1 MSVSTTVPEI
11 NKAITELKAG
21 VREAIKAM
29 TGKIVDHSKLESK
42 LGKTET
48 KLELAKAKATAKKGT
63 ATATATATTASN
75 SASASAVVSET
86 SSVGSDKPLTATAA
100 KALPEVQQLVAMLEQ
115 LDALTALVKGLPK
128 PGKVKS
134 AAAVDPD
141 AEPKG
146 PTNAHIAWQPATLY
160 PDEWTA
166 FKAECQPAKDAI
178 KEQIAALDPAD
189 LVAIADLKKRQRQI
203 GSVMA
208 FNALCR
214 EVAHKAEWEAFQ
226 AAWAEEHPK
235 KAAGGGGSM

>member
-1 MSVSTTVPEI
+1 MSVSTTIPEI

-42 LGKTET
+42 LGKTEA
-48 KLELAKAKATAKKGT
+48 KLELAKATAKKGT
-63 ATATATATTASN
+63 ATATTASN
-75 SASASAVVSET
+75 SAAASASES
-86 SSVGSDKPLTATAA
+86 SSVASDKPLTATAA
-100 KALPEVQQLVAMLEQ
+100 KTLPEVQHLIGMLEQ

-166 FKAECQPAKDAI
+166 FKVECQPAKNAI
-178 KEQIAALDPAD
+178 KEQITALDSADPA
-189 LVAIADLKKRQRQI
+189 VADLKKRQRQI

-214 EVAHKAEWEAFQ
+214 EVSHKAEWEAFQ
-226 AAWAEEHPK
+226 AAWAVEHPK
-235 KAAGGGGSM
+235 KVAGGGGGM

>member
-1 MSVSTTVPEI
+1 MSVSTTIPEI

-42 LGKTET
+42 LGKTEA
-48 KLELAKAKATAKKGT
+48 KLELAKATAKKGT
-63 ATATATATTASN
+63 ATATATTTATTASN
-75 SASASAVVSET
+75 SAAASASES
-86 SSVGSDKPLTATAA
+86 SSVASDKPLTATAA
-100 KALPEVQQLVAMLEQ
+100 KTLPEVQHLIGMLEQ

-160 PDEWTA
+160 PAEWTA
-166 FKAECQPAKDAI
+166 FKEECQPAKDAI
-178 KEQIAALDPAD
+178 KGQIAALDSADPA
-189 LVAIADLKKRQRQI
+189 VAELKTRQRQI

-208 FNALCR
+208 FNALCKGTT
-214 EVAHKAEWEAFQ
+214 HKAEWEAFQ
-226 AAWAEEHPK
+226 AAWAVEHPK
-235 KAAGGGGSM
+235 KAAGGGGGM

>member
-1 MSVSTTVPEI
+1 MSGSTTIPEI
-11 NKAITELKAG
+11 NKAITEVKAG
-21 VREAIKAM
+21 VRQAVKAM
-29 TGKIVDHSKLESK
+29 TDLSVARSKLESK

-48 KLELAKAKATAKKGT
+48 KLEEAKAKATAKKGT
-63 ATATATATTASN
+63 ATTTATTTASN
-75 SASASAVVSET
+75 SAAASASES
-86 SSVGSDKPLTATAA
+86 SSVASDKPLTVTAA
-100 KALPEVQQLVAMLEQ
+100 KALPEVQHLIGMLEQ

-166 FKAECQPAKDAI
+166 FKVECQPAKNAI
-178 KEQIAALDPAD
+178 KEQIAALDSADPA
-189 LVAIADLKKRQRQI
+189 VADLKKRQRQI

-226 AAWAEEHPK
+226 AAWAVEHPK

>member
-1 MSVSTTVPEI
+1 MSAITTIPEI
-11 NKAITELKAG
+11 NEAIKALRAG
-21 VREAIKAM
+21 VRQAIKAM
-29 TGKIVDHSKLESK
+29 TDLSVDHSKLESR

-48 KLELAKAKATAKKGT
+48 KLELAKAKATAKKGAAAT
-63 ATATATATTASN
+63 ATATATASN
-75 SASASAVVSET
+75 SAAASATVSET

-100 KALPEVQQLVAMLEQ
+100 KALPEVQQLVGMLAQ
-115 LDALTALVKGLPK
+115 LDELTVLVKGLPK

-134 AAAVDPD
+134 AAAAT

-160 PDEWTA
+160 PEEWTA

-178 KEQIAALDPAD
+178 KEQIAALDPSD
-189 LVAIADLKKRQRQI
+189 PTVAELKTRQRQV

-214 EVAHKAEWEAFQ
+214 EVSHKADWEAFQ
-226 AAWAEEHPK
+226 AAWAVEHPK

>member
-1 MSVSTTVPEI
+1 MSVSTTIPEI

-21 VREAIKAM
+21 VRQAVKAM
-29 TGKIVDHSKLESK
+29 TDLSVARSKLESK

-48 KLELAKAKATAKKGT
+48 KLEEAKAKATAKKGT
-63 ATATATATTASN
+63 ATTTATTASN
-75 SASASAVVSET
+75 SAAASASES
-86 SSVGSDKPLTATAA
+86 SSVASDKPLTATEA
-100 KALPEVQQLVAMLEQ
+100 KTLPQVQHLIGMLEQ

-128 PGKVKS
+128 PGKVKL
-134 AAAVDPD
+134 AAAVD

-160 PDEWTA
+160 PAEWTA
-166 FKAECQPAKDAI
+166 FKEDCRLAKDAI
-178 KEQIAALDPAD
+178 KEQIAALDSADPA
-189 LVAIADLKKRQRQI
+189 VAELKTRQRQI

-226 AAWAEEHPK
+226 AAWAVEHPK